1 MLQAFR
7 SNSVTPVNVSVS
19 TVEGDSGSS
28 TVTRNNS
35 RRSSNSRT
43 PQPHH
48 GTNPDPRFD
57 YKFSSALTERNA
69 QIYQGD
75 HQGRSEDEHVGSPS
89 FLAGGAPG
97 GADSLV
103 PRTSESSG
111 GGGGAV
117 ASFPLVQQ
125 LRSRHTEG
133 RPDSRASLC
142 LDDAGQDITHNI
154 VIIAFDMNIIQY
166 ITQYS

>member
-1 MLQAFR
+1 MVQAFR

-35 RRSSNSRT
+35 RRSSNSKT

-48 GTNPDPRFD
+48 GTNYDPRFVD
-57 YKFSSALTERNA
+57 KFSSALTERNA
-69 QIYQGD
+69 QVYQGD

-97 GADSLV
+97 DADSLV

-111 GGGGAV
+111 GGAGGDGGGGAV
-117 ASFPLVQQ
+117 ASFPLGHQ

-133 RPDSRASLC
+133 RPDSRASHC
-142 LDDAGQDITHNI
+142 LDDAGQDIRYQI
-154 VIIAFDMNIIQY
+154 SDI
-166 ITQYS
+166 YSDQPPL

>member
-1 MLQAFR
+1 MVQAFR
-7 SNSVTPVNVSVS
+7 SNSVTPVSVSVS

-48 GTNPDPRFD
+48 GTNYDPRFAD
-57 YKFSSALTERNA
+57 QFSSALTERNA
-69 QIYQGD
+69 QVYQGD

-97 GADSLV
+97 DADSLV
-103 PRTSESSG
+103 PRTSLSSSSG
-111 GGGGAV
+111 GGV
-117 ASFPLVQQ
+117 ASFPLGHQ
-125 LRSRHTEG
+125 LRSRHTER
-133 RPDSRASLC
+133 RPDSRTCHC
-142 LDDAGQDITHNI
+142 LDDAGQDIRYQI
-154 VIIAFDMNIIQY
+154 SDI
-166 ITQYS
+166 YSDQPPL